1 MTDGQG
7 FSEKT
12 EKRHDEWRGKEGG
25 GGRESG
31 TFADGVVNSRK
42 RRPERGFLVCYE
54 EQGSEVLIDLS
65 LNPVKFWGSASSQ
78 LSNKDGKIH
87 AKLEN

>member
-1 MTDGQG
+1 VNVTDGQG

-42 RRPERGFLVCYE
+42 RHPERGLLVC
-54 EQGSEVLIDLS
+54 
-65 LNPVKFWGSASSQ
+65 
-78 LSNKDGKIH
+78 
-87 AKLEN
+87 